1 MAPTYPADGTSLTRG
16 TLYTILGTCIS
27 QKVNHDS
34 IQHTDGR
41 VTKWMCYIARGI
53 PLLASGFFLLLIIG
67 EGIPEVM
74 EGGLE
79 VVL

>member
-1 MAPTYPADGTSLTRG
+1 
-16 TLYTILGTCIS
+16 
-27 QKVNHDS
+27 
-34 IQHTDGR
+34 
-41 VTKWMCYIARGI
+41 MCYIARGI